1 MTDCADNPITESG
14 VIGVG
19 KQDDVRGS
27 RRRQVEQLVASGM
40 GVDQWCRLNKVSK
53 AALYYWMSAFKE
65 SDPDIFGG
73 YEIAHAGDG
82 KRNWYEHV
90 RRALKASTA
99 IERAEASG
107 VLANAADP
115 PAFAVVDVASL
126 AGAEEGSAG
135 AAATAPITVRMR
147 GIEVDV
153 PAGCA
158 RQDIAAVLQA
168 VASL

>member
-1 MTDCADNPITESG
+1 M
-14 VIGVG
+14 G
-19 KQDDVRGS
+19 KQEGVRES

-40 GVDQWCRLNKVSK
+40 GVDQWCSLNKVSK
-53 AALYYWMSAFKE
+53 AALYYWMSAFRE

-90 RRALKASTA
+90 RKAIHASTA
-99 IERAEASG
+99 IERPGTPG
-107 VLANAADP
+107 VLAANEAEP
-115 PAFAVVDVASL
+115 PAFAVVDVSSL
-126 AGAEEGSAG
+126 AGGGSAG
-135 AAATAPITVRMR
+135 TVATEPITVRMR

-158 RQDIAAVLQA
+158 GPDIVAVLSA

>member
-1 MTDCADNPITESG
+1 M
-14 VIGVG
+14 G

-126 AGAEEGSAG
+126 AGAEGGPAG

-158 RQDIAAVLQA
+158 GPDIAAVLRA

>member
-1 MTDCADNPITESG
+1 M
-14 VIGVG
+14 G
-19 KQDDVRGS
+19 KQDDVREN

-40 GVDQWCRLNKVSK
+40 GVDQWCKLNKVSK
-53 AALYYWMSAFKE
+53 AALYYWMSALKE

-99 IERAEASG
+99 IERAKTPG
-107 VLANAADP
+107 VLENAADP

-126 AGAEEGSAG
+126 ACAEGGPAG

-153 PAGCA
+153 PSGCA
-158 RQDIAAVLQA
+158 SSDIAAVLSA
-168 VASL
+168 VALL

>member
-1 MTDCADNPITESG
+1 M
-14 VIGVG
+14 G
-19 KQDDVRGS
+19 KQEGVRES

-53 AALYYWMSAFKE
+53 AALYYWMSAFRE

-90 RRALKASTA
+90 RRAVQASTA
-99 IERAEASG
+99 IERAVTSG
-107 VLANAADP
+107 ALANAADP

-126 AGAEEGSAG
+126 AGAEGGSAG
-135 AAATAPITVRMR
+135 ATATAPITVRMR

-158 RQDIAAVLQA
+158 CSDIAAVLSA

>member
-1 MTDCADNPITESG
+1 M
-14 VIGVG
+14 G
-19 KQDDVRGS
+19 KQDGVRES

-40 GVDQWCRLNKVSK
+40 GVDQWCRLNKVGK
-53 AALYYWMSAFKE
+53 AALYYWMSAFRE

-73 YEIAHAGDG
+73 YEVAHAGDG

-90 RRALKASTA
+90 RSALKASTA
-99 IERAEASG
+99 IEKAEASG
-107 VLANAADP
+107 VLAANAADP

-126 AGAEEGSAG
+126 AGAAGGSAD
-135 AAATAPITVRMR
+135 AAATAPITVRIR

-158 RQDIAAVLQA
+158 RQDIAAVLSA

>member
-1 MTDCADNPITESG
+1 MAG
-14 VIGVG
+14 
-19 KQDDVRGS
+19 QDDVREG

-40 GVDQWCRLNKVSK
+40 GVGQWCRLNKVSK
-53 AALYYWMSAFKE
+53 AALYYWMGVFKE

-73 YEIAHAGDG
+73 HAIAHAGDG

-90 RRALKASTA
+90 REALKASTA
-99 IERAEASG
+99 IERAEAPV
-107 VLANAADP
+107 VLAGAADP

-126 AGAEEGSAG
+126 ACSEGGSAG

-147 GIEVDV
+147 GVAVDV

-158 RQDIAAVLQA
+158 GPDIAAVLSA

>member
-1 MTDCADNPITESG
+1 M
-14 VIGVG
+14 G
-19 KQDDVRGS
+19 KQDDVRES

-73 YEIAHAGDG
+73 YDIAHAGDG

-90 RRALKASTA
+90 RKALRTSTA
-99 IERAEASG
+99 IERAKTPG

-126 AGAEEGSAG
+126 AGSGGGSAG

-153 PAGCA
+153 PPGCA
-158 RQDIAAVLQA
+158 DADVAAVLRA

>member
-1 MTDCADNPITESG
+1 MESG

-99 IERAEASG
+99 IERAGTSG